1 MTGIAD
7 ITALLRPSPR
17 PNPFPGVV
25 VDDGQDASRELAAVL
40 GYFDADDDRLAVTVH
55 AGGVELGLLHRR
67 DAYSLPP
74 PRPGTRGYG
83 DSDRAALPGD
93 VHYELITLR
102 CPVADC
108 THRLALILCPLRA
121 PHCPVHP
128 DQALV
133 TAG

>member
-1 MTGIAD
+1 MTGVAD
-7 ITALLRPSPR
+7 LTALLRPAPR

-25 VDDGQDASRELAAVL
+25 VDDEQDATRALAAAL
-40 GYFDADDDRLAVTVH
+40 QFFDADDGRPAVTVH

-74 PRPGTRGYG
+74 PRPSARGYG
-83 DSDRAALPGD
+83 DSDQAALPGD

-102 CPVADC
+102 CPVPDC
-108 THRLALILCPLRA
+108 AQRLALILCPLRA

-128 DQALV
+128 GQALV